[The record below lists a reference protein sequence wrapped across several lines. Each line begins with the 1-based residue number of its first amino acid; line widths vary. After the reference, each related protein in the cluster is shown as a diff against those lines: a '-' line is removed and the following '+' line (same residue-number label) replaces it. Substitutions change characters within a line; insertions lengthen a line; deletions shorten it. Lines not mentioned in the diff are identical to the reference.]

1 MLLVGF
7 LTPVVLFGSL
17 TISLM
22 NSNSSE
28 VKAKTMQ
35 KYAVT
40 KEYLP
45 DELSLE
51 PKAHIYKQDTNEE
64 EVTISPDTDC
74 IRFRDALLPNIG
86 RS

>member
-45 DELSLE
+45 DELSLT
-51 PKAHIYKQDTNEE
+51 YQMQLT
-64 EVTISPDTDC
+64 
-74 IRFRDALLPNIG
+74 
-86 RS
+86 